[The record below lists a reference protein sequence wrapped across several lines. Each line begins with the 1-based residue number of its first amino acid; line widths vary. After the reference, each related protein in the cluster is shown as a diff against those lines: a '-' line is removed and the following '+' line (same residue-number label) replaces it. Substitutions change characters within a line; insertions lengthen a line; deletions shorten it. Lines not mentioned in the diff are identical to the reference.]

1 MPRQRTAPDLKHY
14 HLDKRA
20 DLLLTAAAGSEPD
33 QMLTTPET
41 AAFLGCSIQFLAI
54 GRISGYGP
62 PCVHITPRMVRY
74 KKAALI
80 KWLEQ
85 RRKLYARGYGN

>member
-1 MPRQRTAPDLKHY
+1 MPRTAPDPKRL

-20 DLLLTAAAGSEPD
+20 GGLLLMVAEDSDHD

-41 AAFLGCSIQFLAI
+41 AAFLGCSVQFLEI
-54 GRISGYGP
+54 GRVSGYGP
-62 PCVHITPRMVRY
+62 PAVHVTSRMVRY

-85 RRKLYARGYGN
+85 RRKLYERGYAR